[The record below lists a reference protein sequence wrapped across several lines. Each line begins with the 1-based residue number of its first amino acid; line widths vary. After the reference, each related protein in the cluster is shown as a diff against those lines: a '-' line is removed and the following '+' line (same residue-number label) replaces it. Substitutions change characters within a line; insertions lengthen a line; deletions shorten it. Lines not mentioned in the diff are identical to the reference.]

1 MYLLCPSERFCV
13 KSQFPETRLLM
24 TFVKLVTL
32 GYSGLK
38 NMVTNSAKNKDFLL
52 NYLVS
57 KLYENRLISEINW
70 QVFFFKLSFYVIH
83 CRCFVKLPI
92 LINSKNFVY

>member
-1 MYLLCPSERFCV
+1 M

-70 QVFFFKLSFYVIH
+70 QVFFFKLSLYVIH
-83 CRCFVKLPI
+83 FRCFVKLPI